1 MLKHTDV
8 QFQQK
13 AFTQSPSLL
22 SNNPMMVTSYLSCTV
37 LYSAEQ
43 GIDKSRDAKKVLIGK
58 NVVMIV
64 VFEQIDDNSE
74 KSQVCVGASALQTPR
89 QLEK

>member
-1 MLKHTDV
+1 MKYTDV
-8 QFQQK
+8 QSQQK
-13 AFTQSPSLL
+13 AITQCPSLL
-22 SNNPMMVTSYLSCTV
+22 SNNRMMATSYLNSKA
-37 LYSAEQ
+37 LYSADQ
-43 GIDKSRDAKKVLIGK
+43 GIGKSRDAKKVLIGK

>member
-1 MLKHTDV
+1 
-8 QFQQK
+8 
-13 AFTQSPSLL
+13 
-22 SNNPMMVTSYLSCTV
+22 MVTNYLSCTV
-37 LYSAEQ
+37 LLYHQQNKALT
-43 GIDKSRDAKKVLIGK
+43 RVDAKKVLIGK

-74 KSQVCVGASALQTPR
+74 KSQICVGASALQRPR